1 MTFQYQHETEW
12 VMPESY
18 PNLSGEH
25 LIAIDLET
33 NDPGLKETGAGWATG
48 NGHVI
53 GIAVAV
59 EGASWYFPIRHANG
73 GNLDARMTL
82 NWLRDV
88 CGMPDC
94 TYVFHNAMYDV
105 GWLGREGVKIAG
117 RIADTMV
124 AAPLLDENRFS
135 YSLNNLGADYLQE
148 RKDERTLQEA
158 AKSMGLNPKS
168 EMWKLPAHFVGRY
181 AEQDAALTLRLWQH
195 LSALIVDQELSSI
208 FDLEMRVLKVCLAM
222 RRRGVRVDLEKAE
235 GVKRRLQQ
243 EEETIL
249 LAIRKETGVDINIW
263 AANSVAKAF
272 DALDLFYPRTEKTQ
286 APSFTRNFLS
296 NNAHPMAKQIVR
308 ARELNKARTTFID
321 SIANHAVN
329 GRIHAEMHQLR
340 SDDGGTV
347 TGRFCVHADTVLE
360 LDTGRVRIG
369 DYNPTGRE
377 KIQTHTGE
385 WHRVVRRIYKGE
397 EEMYCLRVS
406 SGDSVK
412 CTGNHRLLTPSGWKM
427 VRDLSRGE
435 EVIYVGIESV
445 SEGRG
450 VLPEGGRAI
459 PLGGEAHREGG
470 CGRSEDDRAQRASGS
485 SEDAAER
492 NFGGGASASI
502 LQIEGRG
509 QESNE
514 GEEGVQPPQLQG
526 GLDLRP
532 GRVRSGPAAGVADGE
547 DREACLQA
555 HSGDV
560 RAAEHSVDTG
570 GDARSSHRWRQDEQ
584 RSIELGSGDVS
595 RPSAFTRTVSVTSIE
610 PVGTAPV
617 WDIEVETDHSYV
629 AHGLIHHNSYS
640 SPNLQQI
647 PARNE
652 EIGPLIRGL
661 FLPEEGEQWGSF
673 DYSSQEPRIVVHY
686 ANLLK
691 LRGADQFVSA
701 YAEDPNTD
709 FHQLAADIV
718 GVPRKQAKTINL
730 GLFYG
735 MGVNKLAEQIGLDFT
750 SAKELFAVYH
760 DKVPFVRE
768 LSSCVTAAADRKGV
782 IRTLLGRRCRFDKWE
797 PRTFGSNKAYSFEEA
812 RQVYGETTLLKRA
825 FTYKSLNKLIQGSA
839 ADQTKKAMVDL
850 FEAGII
856 PTIQI
861 HDELALSISSR
872 KQAETVMQM
881 MQECVELAVPSLV
894 DAEFGPSWGEA
905 TKKLEEAF

>member
-1 MTFQYQHETEW
+1 MSYQYQHETEW

-33 NDPGLKETGAGWATG
+33 KDPDLKELGAGWATG
-48 NGHVI
+48 SGHII

-73 GNLDARMTL
+73 GNLDAKMTL

-88 CGMPDC
+88 CGMPGC

-105 GWLGREGVKIAG
+105 GWLTREGITIAG
-117 RIADTMV
+117 RIVDTMV

-135 YSLNNLGADYLQE
+135 YSLNSVGADYLKE

-243 EEETIL
+243 EEESIL

-347 TGRFCVHADTVLE
+347 TGRF
-360 LDTGRVRIG
+360 
-369 DYNPTGRE
+369 
-377 KIQTHTGE
+377 
-385 WHRVVRRIYKGE
+385 
-397 EEMYCLRVS
+397 
-406 SGDSVK
+406 
-412 CTGNHRLLTPSGWKM
+412 
-427 VRDLSRGE
+427 
-435 EVIYVGIESV
+435 
-445 SEGRG
+445 
-450 VLPEGGRAI
+450 
-459 PLGGEAHREGG
+459 
-470 CGRSEDDRAQRASGS
+470 
-485 SEDAAER
+485 
-492 NFGGGASASI
+492 
-502 LQIEGRG
+502 
-509 QESNE
+509 
-514 GEEGVQPPQLQG
+514 
-526 GLDLRP
+526 
-532 GRVRSGPAAGVADGE
+532 
-547 DREACLQA
+547 
-555 HSGDV
+555 
-560 RAAEHSVDTG
+560 
-570 GDARSSHRWRQDEQ
+570 
-584 RSIELGSGDVS
+584 
-595 RPSAFTRTVSVTSIE
+595 
-610 PVGTAPV
+610 
-617 WDIEVETDHSYV
+617 
-629 AHGLIHHNSYS
+629 SYS

-768 LSSCVTAAADRKGV
+768 LSSCVTSAADRKGV

-839 ADQTKKAMVDL
+839 ADQTKKAMADL
-850 FEAGII
+850 FEAGIT

>member
-1 MTFQYQHETEW
+1 MTYQYQHETEW

-33 NDPGLKETGAGWATG
+33 KDPDLKELGAGWATG
-48 NGHVI
+48 SGHII

-73 GNLDARMTL
+73 GNLDAKMTL

-105 GWLGREGVKIAG
+105 GWLGREGVIVAG
-117 RIADTMV
+117 RIVDTMV

-135 YSLNNLGADYLQE
+135 YSLNSVGADYLKE

-181 AEQDAALTLRLWQH
+181 AEQDAALTLRLWRH
-195 LSALIVDQELSSI
+195 LSSLLVDQELTSI

-222 RRRGVRVDLEKAE
+222 RARGVRVDLEKAD

-243 EEETIL
+243 EEEAIL
-249 LAIRKETGVDINIW
+249 LGIKRDTGVDVNVW
-263 AANSVAKAF
+263 AANSVAKVF
-272 DALDLFYPRTEKTQ
+272 DSLDLYYPRTEKSG
-286 APSFTRNFLS
+286 APSFTKNFLV
-296 NNAHPMAKQIVR
+296 NNAHPVAKQIVR
-308 ARELNKARTTFID
+308 IRELNKARTTFID

-329 GRIHAEMHQLR
+329 GRIHAEIHQLR
-340 SDDGGTV
+340 SDDGGTI
-347 TGRFCVHADTVLE
+347 TGRF
-360 LDTGRVRIG
+360 
-369 DYNPTGRE
+369 
-377 KIQTHTGE
+377 
-385 WHRVVRRIYKGE
+385 
-397 EEMYCLRVS
+397 
-406 SGDSVK
+406 
-412 CTGNHRLLTPSGWKM
+412 
-427 VRDLSRGE
+427 
-435 EVIYVGIESV
+435 
-445 SEGRG
+445 
-450 VLPEGGRAI
+450 
-459 PLGGEAHREGG
+459 
-470 CGRSEDDRAQRASGS
+470 
-485 SEDAAER
+485 
-492 NFGGGASASI
+492 
-502 LQIEGRG
+502 
-509 QESNE
+509 
-514 GEEGVQPPQLQG
+514 
-526 GLDLRP
+526 
-532 GRVRSGPAAGVADGE
+532 
-547 DREACLQA
+547 
-555 HSGDV
+555 
-560 RAAEHSVDTG
+560 
-570 GDARSSHRWRQDEQ
+570 
-584 RSIELGSGDVS
+584 
-595 RPSAFTRTVSVTSIE
+595 
-610 PVGTAPV
+610 
-617 WDIEVETDHSYV
+617 
-629 AHGLIHHNSYS
+629 SYS

-691 LRGADQFVSA
+691 LPGADQFVSA
-701 YAEDPNTD
+701 YAQDPNTD

-735 MGVNKLAEQIGLDFT
+735 MGVNKLAEQIGLDFA
-750 SAKELFAVYH
+750 SAKELFATYH

-768 LSSCVTAAADRKGV
+768 LSSSVVAAADRKGV

-825 FTYKSLNKLIQGSA
+825 FTYKALNKLIQGSA

-850 FEAGII
+850 YEAGII

-872 KQAETVMQM
+872 KQAETVMKM

>member
-1 MTFQYQHETEW
+1 MSYQYQHETEW

-33 NDPGLKETGAGWATG
+33 KDPDLKELGAGWATG
-48 NGHVI
+48 SGHII

-73 GNLDARMTL
+73 GNLDAKMTL

-88 CGMPDC
+88 CGMPGC

-105 GWLGREGVKIAG
+105 GWLTREGITIAG
-117 RIADTMV
+117 RIVDTMV

-135 YSLNNLGADYLQE
+135 YSLNSVGADYLKE

-243 EEETIL
+243 EEESIL

-347 TGRFCVHADTVLE
+347 TGRF
-360 LDTGRVRIG
+360 
-369 DYNPTGRE
+369 
-377 KIQTHTGE
+377 
-385 WHRVVRRIYKGE
+385 
-397 EEMYCLRVS
+397 
-406 SGDSVK
+406 
-412 CTGNHRLLTPSGWKM
+412 
-427 VRDLSRGE
+427 
-435 EVIYVGIESV
+435 
-445 SEGRG
+445 
-450 VLPEGGRAI
+450 
-459 PLGGEAHREGG
+459 
-470 CGRSEDDRAQRASGS
+470 
-485 SEDAAER
+485 
-492 NFGGGASASI
+492 
-502 LQIEGRG
+502 
-509 QESNE
+509 
-514 GEEGVQPPQLQG
+514 
-526 GLDLRP
+526 
-532 GRVRSGPAAGVADGE
+532 
-547 DREACLQA
+547 
-555 HSGDV
+555 
-560 RAAEHSVDTG
+560 
-570 GDARSSHRWRQDEQ
+570 
-584 RSIELGSGDVS
+584 
-595 RPSAFTRTVSVTSIE
+595 
-610 PVGTAPV
+610 
-617 WDIEVETDHSYV
+617 
-629 AHGLIHHNSYS
+629 SYS

-768 LSSCVTAAADRKGV
+768 LSSCVTSAADRKGV

-850 FEAGII
+850 FEAGIT

-872 KQAETVMQM
+872 KQAETVMQT

>member
-1 MTFQYQHETEW
+1 MSYQYQHETEW

-33 NDPGLKETGAGWATG
+33 KDPDLKELGAGWATG
-48 NGHVI
+48 SGHII

-73 GNLDARMTL
+73 GNLDAKMTL

-105 GWLGREGVKIAG
+105 GWLGREGVIVAG
-117 RIADTMV
+117 RIVDTMV

-135 YSLNNLGADYLQE
+135 YSLNSVGADYLKE

-181 AEQDAALTLRLWQH
+181 AEQDAALTLRLWRH
-195 LSALIVDQELSSI
+195 LSSLLVDQELTSI

-222 RRRGVRVDLEKAE
+222 RARGVRVDLEKAD

-243 EEETIL
+243 EEEAIL
-249 LAIRKETGVDINIW
+249 FGIKRDTGVDVNVW
-263 AANSVAKAF
+263 AANSVAKVF
-272 DALDLFYPRTEKTQ
+272 DSLDLYYPRTEKSG
-286 APSFTRNFLS
+286 APSFTKNFLV
-296 NNAHPMAKQIVR
+296 NNAHPVAKQIVR
-308 ARELNKARTTFID
+308 IRELNKARTTFID

-329 GRIHAEMHQLR
+329 GRIHAEIHQLR
-340 SDDGGTV
+340 SDDGGTI
-347 TGRFCVHADTVLE
+347 TGRF
-360 LDTGRVRIG
+360 
-369 DYNPTGRE
+369 
-377 KIQTHTGE
+377 
-385 WHRVVRRIYKGE
+385 
-397 EEMYCLRVS
+397 
-406 SGDSVK
+406 
-412 CTGNHRLLTPSGWKM
+412 
-427 VRDLSRGE
+427 
-435 EVIYVGIESV
+435 
-445 SEGRG
+445 
-450 VLPEGGRAI
+450 
-459 PLGGEAHREGG
+459 
-470 CGRSEDDRAQRASGS
+470 
-485 SEDAAER
+485 
-492 NFGGGASASI
+492 
-502 LQIEGRG
+502 
-509 QESNE
+509 
-514 GEEGVQPPQLQG
+514 
-526 GLDLRP
+526 
-532 GRVRSGPAAGVADGE
+532 
-547 DREACLQA
+547 
-555 HSGDV
+555 
-560 RAAEHSVDTG
+560 
-570 GDARSSHRWRQDEQ
+570 
-584 RSIELGSGDVS
+584 
-595 RPSAFTRTVSVTSIE
+595 
-610 PVGTAPV
+610 
-617 WDIEVETDHSYV
+617 
-629 AHGLIHHNSYS
+629 SYS

-691 LRGADQFVSA
+691 LPGADQFVSA
-701 YAEDPNTD
+701 YAQDPNTD

-735 MGVNKLAEQIGLDFT
+735 MGVNKLAEQIGLDFA
-750 SAKELFAVYH
+750 SAKELFATYH

-768 LSSCVTAAADRKGV
+768 LSSSVVAAADRKGV

-825 FTYKSLNKLIQGSA
+825 FTYKALNKLIQGSA

-872 KQAETVMQM
+872 KQAETVMKM

>member
-1 MTFQYQHETEW
+1 MSYQYQHETEW

-33 NDPGLKETGAGWATG
+33 KDPDLKELGAGWATG
-48 NGHVI
+48 SGHII

-73 GNLDARMTL
+73 GNLDAKMTL

-88 CGMPDC
+88 CGMPGC

-105 GWLGREGVKIAG
+105 GWLTREGITIAG
-117 RIADTMV
+117 RIVDTMV

-135 YSLNNLGADYLQE
+135 YSLNSVGADYLKE

-222 RRRGVRVDLEKAE
+222 RKRGVRVDLEKAE
-235 GVKRRLQQ
+235 GVKRRLHQ
-243 EEETIL
+243 EEESIL
-249 LAIRKETGVDINIW
+249 LAIRKETGVDVNIW

-347 TGRFCVHADTVLE
+347 TGRF
-360 LDTGRVRIG
+360 
-369 DYNPTGRE
+369 
-377 KIQTHTGE
+377 
-385 WHRVVRRIYKGE
+385 
-397 EEMYCLRVS
+397 
-406 SGDSVK
+406 
-412 CTGNHRLLTPSGWKM
+412 
-427 VRDLSRGE
+427 
-435 EVIYVGIESV
+435 
-445 SEGRG
+445 
-450 VLPEGGRAI
+450 
-459 PLGGEAHREGG
+459 
-470 CGRSEDDRAQRASGS
+470 
-485 SEDAAER
+485 
-492 NFGGGASASI
+492 
-502 LQIEGRG
+502 
-509 QESNE
+509 
-514 GEEGVQPPQLQG
+514 
-526 GLDLRP
+526 
-532 GRVRSGPAAGVADGE
+532 
-547 DREACLQA
+547 
-555 HSGDV
+555 
-560 RAAEHSVDTG
+560 
-570 GDARSSHRWRQDEQ
+570 
-584 RSIELGSGDVS
+584 
-595 RPSAFTRTVSVTSIE
+595 
-610 PVGTAPV
+610 
-617 WDIEVETDHSYV
+617 
-629 AHGLIHHNSYS
+629 SYS

-768 LSSCVTAAADRKGV
+768 LSSCVTASADRKGV

-797 PRTFGSNKAYSFEEA
+797 PRAFGSNKAYSFEEA

-850 FEAGII
+850 FEAGIT

>member
-1 MTFQYQHETEW
+1 MSYQYQHETEW

-33 NDPGLKETGAGWATG
+33 KDPDLKELGAGWATG
-48 NGHVI
+48 SGHII

-73 GNLDARMTL
+73 GNLDAKMTL

-88 CGMPDC
+88 CGMPGC

-105 GWLGREGVKIAG
+105 GWLTREGITIAG
-117 RIADTMV
+117 RIVDTMV

-135 YSLNNLGADYLQE
+135 YSLNSVGADYLKE

-347 TGRFCVHADTVLE
+347 TGRF
-360 LDTGRVRIG
+360 
-369 DYNPTGRE
+369 
-377 KIQTHTGE
+377 
-385 WHRVVRRIYKGE
+385 
-397 EEMYCLRVS
+397 
-406 SGDSVK
+406 
-412 CTGNHRLLTPSGWKM
+412 
-427 VRDLSRGE
+427 
-435 EVIYVGIESV
+435 
-445 SEGRG
+445 
-450 VLPEGGRAI
+450 
-459 PLGGEAHREGG
+459 
-470 CGRSEDDRAQRASGS
+470 
-485 SEDAAER
+485 
-492 NFGGGASASI
+492 
-502 LQIEGRG
+502 
-509 QESNE
+509 
-514 GEEGVQPPQLQG
+514 
-526 GLDLRP
+526 
-532 GRVRSGPAAGVADGE
+532 
-547 DREACLQA
+547 
-555 HSGDV
+555 
-560 RAAEHSVDTG
+560 
-570 GDARSSHRWRQDEQ
+570 
-584 RSIELGSGDVS
+584 
-595 RPSAFTRTVSVTSIE
+595 
-610 PVGTAPV
+610 
-617 WDIEVETDHSYV
+617 
-629 AHGLIHHNSYS
+629 SYS

-768 LSSCVTAAADRKGV
+768 LSSCVTSAADRKGV

-850 FEAGII
+850 FEAGIT

>member
-181 AEQDAALTLRLWQH
+181 AEQDAALTLRLWQRMN
-195 LSALIVDQELSSI
+195 ALLVDQELTSI
-208 FDLEMRVLKVCLAM
+208 FDLEMRVLNVCLAM
-222 RRRGVRVDLEKAE
+222 RAKGVRVDLEKAD

-243 EEETIL
+243 EEEAIL
-249 LAIRKETGVDINIW
+249 LEIKKTTGVDVNVW
-263 AANSVAKAF
+263 AAASVAKAF
-272 DALDLFYPRTEKTQ
+272 DALDLYYPRTEKSG
-286 APSFTRNFLS
+286 APSFTKNFLAT
-296 NNAHPMAKQIVR
+296 NAHPVSKQIVR

-321 SIANHAVN
+321 SITRHTVD
-329 GRIHAEMHQLR
+329 GRIHADIHQLR

-347 TGRFCVHADTVLE
+347 TGRF
-360 LDTGRVRIG
+360 
-369 DYNPTGRE
+369 
-377 KIQTHTGE
+377 
-385 WHRVVRRIYKGE
+385 
-397 EEMYCLRVS
+397 
-406 SGDSVK
+406 
-412 CTGNHRLLTPSGWKM
+412 
-427 VRDLSRGE
+427 
-435 EVIYVGIESV
+435 
-445 SEGRG
+445 
-450 VLPEGGRAI
+450 
-459 PLGGEAHREGG
+459 
-470 CGRSEDDRAQRASGS
+470 
-485 SEDAAER
+485 
-492 NFGGGASASI
+492 
-502 LQIEGRG
+502 
-509 QESNE
+509 
-514 GEEGVQPPQLQG
+514 
-526 GLDLRP
+526 
-532 GRVRSGPAAGVADGE
+532 
-547 DREACLQA
+547 
-555 HSGDV
+555 
-560 RAAEHSVDTG
+560 
-570 GDARSSHRWRQDEQ
+570 
-584 RSIELGSGDVS
+584 
-595 RPSAFTRTVSVTSIE
+595 
-610 PVGTAPV
+610 
-617 WDIEVETDHSYV
+617 
-629 AHGLIHHNSYS
+629 SYS

-661 FLPEEGEQWGSF
+661 FLPEPGEQWGSF

-691 LRGADQFVSA
+691 LAGADQFVSA
-701 YAEDPNTD
+701 YAENPNTD

-735 MGVNKLAEQIGLDFT
+735 MGVNKLAEQLGLDFS
-750 SAKELFAVYH
+750 SAKELFSIYH

-768 LSSCVTAAADRKGV
+768 LSSRVTSIGDSRGV

-797 PRTFGSNKAYSFEEA
+797 PRAFGSNKAYSFEEA
-812 RQVYGETTLLKRA
+812 RRVYGETTLLKRA
-825 FTYKSLNKLIQGSA
+825 FTYKALNKLIQGSA

-850 FEAGII
+850 YEAGIT

-861 HDELALSISSR
+861 HDELALSVSSR
-872 KQAETVMQM
+872 EQAETIMRT
-881 MQECVELAVPSLV
+881 MQECVELGVPSLV

-905 TKKLEEAF
+905 SKKLEEVF

>member
-1 MTFQYQHETEW
+1 MSYQYQHETEW

-18 PNLSGEH
+18 PDLSGEH

-33 NDPGLKETGAGWATG
+33 KDPDLKELGAGWATG
-48 NGHVI
+48 SGHII

-73 GNLDARMTL
+73 GNLDAKMTL

-105 GWLGREGVKIAG
+105 GWLTREGIPIAG
-117 RIADTMV
+117 RIVDTMV

-135 YSLNNLGADYLQE
+135 YSLNNLGADYLKE

-168 EMWKLPAHFVGRY
+168 EMWKLLAHFVGRY

-235 GVKRRLQQ
+235 GVKQRLQQ
-243 EEETIL
+243 EEESIL
-249 LAIRKETGVDINIW
+249 LAIRKETGVDVNIW

-296 NNAHPMAKQIVR
+296 NNPHPMAKQIVR

-321 SIANHAVN
+321 SIAGHAVN

-347 TGRFCVHADTVLE
+347 TGRF
-360 LDTGRVRIG
+360 
-369 DYNPTGRE
+369 
-377 KIQTHTGE
+377 
-385 WHRVVRRIYKGE
+385 
-397 EEMYCLRVS
+397 
-406 SGDSVK
+406 
-412 CTGNHRLLTPSGWKM
+412 
-427 VRDLSRGE
+427 
-435 EVIYVGIESV
+435 
-445 SEGRG
+445 
-450 VLPEGGRAI
+450 
-459 PLGGEAHREGG
+459 
-470 CGRSEDDRAQRASGS
+470 
-485 SEDAAER
+485 
-492 NFGGGASASI
+492 
-502 LQIEGRG
+502 
-509 QESNE
+509 
-514 GEEGVQPPQLQG
+514 
-526 GLDLRP
+526 
-532 GRVRSGPAAGVADGE
+532 
-547 DREACLQA
+547 
-555 HSGDV
+555 
-560 RAAEHSVDTG
+560 
-570 GDARSSHRWRQDEQ
+570 
-584 RSIELGSGDVS
+584 
-595 RPSAFTRTVSVTSIE
+595 
-610 PVGTAPV
+610 
-617 WDIEVETDHSYV
+617 
-629 AHGLIHHNSYS
+629 SYS

-768 LSSCVTAAADRKGV
+768 LSSCVTASADRKGV

-797 PRTFGSNKAYSFEEA
+797 PRAFGSNKAYSFEEA

-850 FEAGII
+850 FEAGIT

-905 TKKLEEAF
+905 TKKMDEAF

>member
-1 MTFQYQHETEW
+1 MSYQYQHETEW

-33 NDPGLKETGAGWATG
+33 KDPDLKELGAGWATG
-48 NGHVI
+48 SGHII

-73 GNLDARMTL
+73 GNLDAKMTL

-88 CGMPDC
+88 CGMPGC

-105 GWLGREGVKIAG
+105 GWLTREGITIAG
-117 RIADTMV
+117 RIVDTMV

-135 YSLNNLGADYLQE
+135 YSLNSVGADYLKE

-347 TGRFCVHADTVLE
+347 TGRF
-360 LDTGRVRIG
+360 
-369 DYNPTGRE
+369 
-377 KIQTHTGE
+377 
-385 WHRVVRRIYKGE
+385 
-397 EEMYCLRVS
+397 
-406 SGDSVK
+406 
-412 CTGNHRLLTPSGWKM
+412 
-427 VRDLSRGE
+427 
-435 EVIYVGIESV
+435 
-445 SEGRG
+445 
-450 VLPEGGRAI
+450 
-459 PLGGEAHREGG
+459 
-470 CGRSEDDRAQRASGS
+470 
-485 SEDAAER
+485 
-492 NFGGGASASI
+492 
-502 LQIEGRG
+502 
-509 QESNE
+509 
-514 GEEGVQPPQLQG
+514 
-526 GLDLRP
+526 
-532 GRVRSGPAAGVADGE
+532 
-547 DREACLQA
+547 
-555 HSGDV
+555 
-560 RAAEHSVDTG
+560 
-570 GDARSSHRWRQDEQ
+570 
-584 RSIELGSGDVS
+584 
-595 RPSAFTRTVSVTSIE
+595 
-610 PVGTAPV
+610 
-617 WDIEVETDHSYV
+617 
-629 AHGLIHHNSYS
+629 SYS

-701 YAEDPNTD
+701 YAENPNTD

-768 LSSCVTAAADRKGV
+768 LSSCVTSAADRKGV

-850 FEAGII
+850 FEAGIT

-872 KQAETVMQM
+872 KQAETVMQT

>member
-1 MTFQYQHETEW
+1 MSYQYQHETEW

-33 NDPGLKETGAGWATG
+33 KDPDLKELGAGWATG
-48 NGHVI
+48 SGHII

-73 GNLDARMTL
+73 GNLDAKMTL

-88 CGMPDC
+88 CGMPGC

-105 GWLGREGVKIAG
+105 GWLTREGITIAG
-117 RIADTMV
+117 RIVDTMV

-135 YSLNNLGADYLQE
+135 YSLNSVGADYLKE

-243 EEETIL
+243 EEESIL

-347 TGRFCVHADTVLE
+347 TGRF
-360 LDTGRVRIG
+360 
-369 DYNPTGRE
+369 
-377 KIQTHTGE
+377 
-385 WHRVVRRIYKGE
+385 
-397 EEMYCLRVS
+397 
-406 SGDSVK
+406 
-412 CTGNHRLLTPSGWKM
+412 
-427 VRDLSRGE
+427 
-435 EVIYVGIESV
+435 
-445 SEGRG
+445 
-450 VLPEGGRAI
+450 
-459 PLGGEAHREGG
+459 
-470 CGRSEDDRAQRASGS
+470 
-485 SEDAAER
+485 
-492 NFGGGASASI
+492 
-502 LQIEGRG
+502 
-509 QESNE
+509 
-514 GEEGVQPPQLQG
+514 
-526 GLDLRP
+526 
-532 GRVRSGPAAGVADGE
+532 
-547 DREACLQA
+547 
-555 HSGDV
+555 
-560 RAAEHSVDTG
+560 
-570 GDARSSHRWRQDEQ
+570 
-584 RSIELGSGDVS
+584 
-595 RPSAFTRTVSVTSIE
+595 
-610 PVGTAPV
+610 
-617 WDIEVETDHSYV
+617 
-629 AHGLIHHNSYS
+629 SYS

-768 LSSCVTAAADRKGV
+768 LSSCVTSAADRKGV

-905 TKKLEEAF
+905 TKKMDEAF

>member
-1 MTFQYQHETEW
+1 MSYQYQHETEW

-33 NDPGLKETGAGWATG
+33 KDPDLKELGAGWATG
-48 NGHVI
+48 SGHII

-73 GNLDARMTL
+73 GNLDAKMTL

-88 CGMPDC
+88 CGMPGC

-105 GWLGREGVKIAG
+105 GWLTREGITIAG
-117 RIADTMV
+117 RIVDTMV

-135 YSLNNLGADYLQE
+135 YSLNSVGADYLKE

-243 EEETIL
+243 EEESIL

-347 TGRFCVHADTVLE
+347 TGRF
-360 LDTGRVRIG
+360 
-369 DYNPTGRE
+369 
-377 KIQTHTGE
+377 
-385 WHRVVRRIYKGE
+385 
-397 EEMYCLRVS
+397 
-406 SGDSVK
+406 
-412 CTGNHRLLTPSGWKM
+412 
-427 VRDLSRGE
+427 
-435 EVIYVGIESV
+435 
-445 SEGRG
+445 
-450 VLPEGGRAI
+450 
-459 PLGGEAHREGG
+459 
-470 CGRSEDDRAQRASGS
+470 
-485 SEDAAER
+485 
-492 NFGGGASASI
+492 
-502 LQIEGRG
+502 
-509 QESNE
+509 
-514 GEEGVQPPQLQG
+514 
-526 GLDLRP
+526 
-532 GRVRSGPAAGVADGE
+532 
-547 DREACLQA
+547 
-555 HSGDV
+555 
-560 RAAEHSVDTG
+560 
-570 GDARSSHRWRQDEQ
+570 
-584 RSIELGSGDVS
+584 
-595 RPSAFTRTVSVTSIE
+595 
-610 PVGTAPV
+610 
-617 WDIEVETDHSYV
+617 
-629 AHGLIHHNSYS
+629 SYS

-768 LSSCVTAAADRKGV
+768 LSSCVTASADRKGV

-905 TKKLEEAF
+905 TKKMDEAF